1 MVFLRQEA
9 EDEFTHTQ
17 EVDHLGNAEQ
27 RGDDQ
32 RSAVRPLQE
41 GRGTL
46 VAQDFPAEK
55 DEGEEKRNTWAVA
68 EKELLFCTQP
78 ARGFVQVFHHSDFS
92 TAVFHQLAAPPL
104 RQPGEAVN

>member
-1 MVFLRQEA
+1 MTPQCDALWEGGVGGSGRGSRGGGKRQRGGACLVVFFRQEA

-46 VAQDFPAEK
+46 ITQDFPAEE
-55 DEGEEKRNTWAVA
+55 EGEGQE
-68 EKELLFCTQP
+68 E
-78 ARGFVQVFHHSDFS
+78 
-92 TAVFHQLAAPPL
+92 
-104 RQPGEAVN
+104 